1 MMKFEEITNLIKQNF
16 TELEIILE
24 ENYVEIKE
32 NKWLKLAQFIKE
44 NSQLEFD
51 FLSCLTSVDG
61 QEDGLYIVYNF
72 LSIKHRHTL
81 EVRVFSNSE
90 MKIPSITKL
99 WKGANW
105 HEREAYDLMGI
116 TFTGHPDMRRIL
128 LPSDWEGHPLQKKYK
143 EPEYYHGMPVPKDKS
158 EWE

>member
-1 MMKFEEITNLIKQNF
+1 MFFSDNINDSIVPTSLVHTF
-16 TELEIILE
+16 LTP
-24 ENYVEIKE
+24 VEI
-32 NKWLKLAQFIKE
+32 
-44 NSQLEFD
+44 
-51 FLSCLTSVDG
+51 
-61 QEDGLYIVYNF
+61 
-72 LSIKHRHTL
+72 
-81 EVRVFSNSE
+81 FSNSE
-90 MKIPSITKL
+90 MKIPSIAKL
-99 WKGANW
+99 WKGADW